1 MSEDLITLMQTLMHQ
16 LAPSLPSHV
25 LQLAMKD
32 FEEVSLDDDYEIN
45 MSLFHKPNGGY
56 NNTCSVCLAGSVMA
70 KSLGVPIGFSAS
82 PGMFDEATAEKLEAL
97 DLLRTGDVCIALT
110 HMGYAP
116 EEYGINTSFHFKVD
130 DYHPYRHQEFVDRMG
145 ELVKFL
151 QEKGL

>member
-32 FEEVSLDDDYEIN
+32 FEEVSLDDDYEID
-45 MSLFHKPNGGY
+45 MSRFHKPSAVHDNK
-56 NNTCSVCLAGSVMA
+56 CSVCLAGSVMA
-70 KSLGVPIGFSAS
+70 KSLGVPIGFNAS
-82 PGMFDEATAEKLEAL
+82 PDMFDEDTATKLKAL
-97 DLLRTGDVCIALT
+97 DLLRTGHVGIALSF
-110 HMGYAP
+110 MGYSP
-116 EEYGINTSFHFKVD
+116 EEYGIDTSFRFKVD
-130 DYHPYRHQEFVDRMG
+130 DYYPYRHQEFVYRMG